1 MGEKVGRRR
10 LENGGETSTEIGRG
24 ARCETNRNREA
35 RPNILSW
42 WIETKK
48 RKVER
53 GEEMG

>member
-10 LENGGETSTEIGRG
+10 LENGGEMSTEIGRG
-24 ARCETNRNREA
+24 AHCETNRNREA